1 MNEDP
6 IVGHKTLSTP
16 EGGFRH
22 EPLRKSEADALM
34 QSIDEAKRRR
44 AEMMPTDRDA
54 AKAMFEA
61 WYRLK
66 ELGWRETMYGP
77 TGEVVRVVE
86 PGSSGIHEAVRH
98 DPWPEKTWWSSDAE
112 MWPMNPC
119 LFKPLPDGDKKP

>member
-1 MNEDP
+1 MSEDP
-6 IVGHKTLSTP
+6 IVGHKTIQTP
-16 EGGFRH
+16 DGGHRH
-22 EPLRKSEADALM
+22 EPLRRSEADAIIA
-34 QSIDEAKRRR
+34 SVEEAKRRR
-44 AEMMPTDRDA
+44 AEMMPTEQDA

-86 PGSSGIHEAVRH
+86 PGSSGIHEAVRYG
-98 DPWPEKTWWSSDAE
+98 PWPEKTWWSSDAE

-119 LFKPLPDGDKKP
+119 LFKPIPKDSK